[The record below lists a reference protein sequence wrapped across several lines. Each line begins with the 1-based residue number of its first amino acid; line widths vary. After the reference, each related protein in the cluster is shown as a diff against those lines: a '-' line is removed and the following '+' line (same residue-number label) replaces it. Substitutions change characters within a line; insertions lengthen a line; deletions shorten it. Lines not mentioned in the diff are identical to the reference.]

1 MKTLFTFLLLSV
13 FSLNL
18 MAQDRDLNSVMKERN
33 EFYFSFEINDLQSL
47 EKREIWHTFFL
58 RKFFFLKWQR

>member
-33 EFYFSFEINDLQSL
+33 EFYFSFEINDLL
-47 EKREIWHTFFL
+47 EEYWWDEKQKADDWIN
-58 RKFFFLKWQR
+58 KLKLTK